1 MESAHK
7 PIVHSYKVSKE
18 LKTYSVYDLTNCNHS
33 ILTDTIRIE
42 DYRNKSNARGV
53 SEYLRLRTT
62 TNWSTCEMVTGLRP
76 TKQGV
81 FYGNRLEQS
90 KNKKSLLIFEFSED
104 RRYLNLYVYDGY
116 YPSNQNILKHIV
128 QSY

>member
-1 MESAHK
+1 MEGVPKA
-7 PIVHSYKVSKE
+7 IVHSYKVSKE
-18 LKTYSVYDLTNCNHS
+18 LKTYSVYDLTNCIHS

-42 DYRNKSNARGV
+42 DYRNKSKATNV

-62 TNWSTCEMVTGLRP
+62 NNWSTCEQVTGLRP
-76 TKQGV
+76 TRQGV
-81 FYGNRLEQS
+81 FYGDRLDRS
-90 KNKKSLLIFEFSED
+90 NNKKSLLIFDFSED

-116 YPSNQNILKHIV
+116 YPSSQNILKHIV